1 MVRRPDAAPNYSL
14 MTIKYRQ
21 RTSDAKRRL
30 DEPSLSILKSRSLNN
45 RIEPSSKI
53 YLAILI
59 NAMSQASVSSGARQR
74 LLLSRTLWFLPKY
87 SLYSPSRIQC
97 IDLMGLLRKL
107 SQSAGGSVSI
117 FKLGQCWQKD
127 RHSCNRIVSN
137 DLSPYLFS
145 RPGSSFTRL
154 SSTSPKSHE
163 AEYLPGTVELAI
175 GPS

>member
-74 LLLSRTLWFLPKY
+74 LLLSRTL
-87 SLYSPSRIQC
+87 
-97 IDLMGLLRKL
+97 
-107 SQSAGGSVSI
+107 
-117 FKLGQCWQKD
+117 
-127 RHSCNRIVSN
+127 
-137 DLSPYLFS
+137 
-145 RPGSSFTRL
+145 
-154 SSTSPKSHE
+154 
-163 AEYLPGTVELAI
+163 
-175 GPS
+175 